1 MNKLNFLQ
9 PDKNNLS
16 THLYAGATLVSFSIF
31 IVFLNSFFNKD
42 LISFLPETISFF
54 LPLVL
59 GFIGLHLIRIDYSGL
74 KLLDKINKNIN
85 TNNFNAFL
93 SLLILFIVIKALP
106 PLLSW
111 FILDA
116 NIAGDS
122 KDVCTGTG
130 ACWTYIKI
138 WFNRFMYG
146 MYPNAEQWRINLSF
160 ISLAF
165 LGTIGFFATEKF
177 KKYLTLYYVVIYPV
191 IAFFFIFFFISGGP
205 IFFDFSYGIIAAVI
219 SIIIGFIIPSKF
231 KMYYFIIVP
240 ITLYI
245 LLKYIFFYEE
255 LIELGKLE
263 ALEWVE
269 TGAWGGL
276 SLTFIVSFFCLI
288 FCFPIGLFLSL
299 GRRSDFPIIKYIS
312 IGMIEFWRGVPLI
325 TVLFMSSVMF
335 PMFLPEDMFIDKL
348 VRVIIAISLFEA
360 AYVAEVIR
368 GGLQALP
375 RGQYDAAK
383 SLGMGYWKMHIL
395 VILPQALKL
404 VIPGIAN
411 TFLAL
416 VKDTPLIFVVGLL
429 EIVGMLNLAKTNPD
443 WLGFAMEGYVFA
455 SVLFFIICYAMSK
468 YSYNLEQKY
477 KTER

>member
-1 MNKLNFLQ
+1 MNKLNLLK
-9 PDKNNLS
+9 PDLNNMNNYI
-16 THLYAGATLVSFSIF
+16 YAGSFLLFISIF
-31 IVFLNSFFNKD
+31 DVFLNAFFSLNVT
-42 LISFLPETISFF
+42 SFLPQTISFI
-54 LPLVL
+54 LPLCFGL
-59 GFIGLHLIRIDYSGL
+59 LGLHFIRIEFTGIKNLD
-74 KLLDKINKNIN
+74 LLNKHIN
-85 TNNFNAFL
+85 TNNFNAIL
-93 SLLILFIVIKALP
+93 TLIIVFVIIKSIP
-106 PLLSW
+106 PIMSW
-111 FILDA
+111 FIIDA
-116 NIAGDS
+116 NIAGDT
-122 KDVCTGTG
+122 KDACTGSG

-138 WFNRFMYG
+138 WLRRFVYG

-160 ISLAF
+160 ISLLA
-165 LGTIGFFATEKF
+165 LGSVGYFATEKF
-177 KKYLTLYYVVIYPV
+177 KKYLTLYYVIIYPF
-191 IAFFFIFFFISGGP
+191 IAFLFIFFFISGGP
-205 IFFDFSYGIIAAVI
+205 IFFEFSYGIIAFAV
-219 SIIIGFIIPSKF
+219 SIIVGFFIPKKF
-231 KMYYFIIVP
+231 KAWYFLIVP
-240 ITLYI
+240 IILYI
-245 LLKYIFFYEE
+245 SLKYFFYYEE
-255 LIELGKLE
+255 TVDLGKLDG
-263 ALEWVE
+263 LNWVE

-288 FCFPIGLFLSL
+288 FCFPVGMFLAL
-299 GRRSDFPIIKYIS
+299 GRRSALPAIRYIS
-312 IGMIEFWRGVPLI
+312 IGFIEFWRGVPLI

-335 PMFLPEDMFIDKL
+335 PMFLPEDFFMDKL

-429 EIVGMLNLAKTNPD
+429 ELVGMLNLAKTNPD
-443 WLGFAMEGYVFA
+443 WLGYAMEGYVFA
-455 SVLFFIICYAMSK
+455 AIIFWIICYAMSK
-468 YSYNLEQKY
+468 YSYNLEIKY